1 MQTLQIVQCQ
11 ALGGET
17 ASHEAQKCHLSPI
30 FPDGTIMCLNI
41 KLNNIFPDGTIMCLH
56 IKLNNIIFPDGT
68 KLCLN
73 IQTKQY
79 NISRRNYNMPEHTN
93 KTI

>member
-30 FPDGTIMCLNI
+30 FPDGTII
-41 KLNNIFPDGTIMCLH
+41 
-56 IKLNNIIFPDGT
+56 
-68 KLCLN
+68 CLN

-79 NISRRNYNMPEHTN
+79 NISRRNYNMPN
-93 KTI
+93 IKVNNIIFPDGTIITSSQKGRRPYVKSK